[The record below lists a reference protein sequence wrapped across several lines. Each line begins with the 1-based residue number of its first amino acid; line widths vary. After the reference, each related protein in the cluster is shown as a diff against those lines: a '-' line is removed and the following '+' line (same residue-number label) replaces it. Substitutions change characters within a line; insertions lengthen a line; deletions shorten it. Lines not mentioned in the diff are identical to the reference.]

1 MITKVLDAKQ
11 DRDLL
16 ERIYKYE
23 NEIFND
29 ASVGKYNISP
39 FAKYGKVYITYNEID
54 IVSVI
59 EIINSFDNTAYIYGV
74 STNINYRNKGYAKT
88 LLKKAITDL
97 KESGVKY
104 FELTVSTTNKI
115 GIKLYESLNFKIIQ
129 ILDNEYFD
137 DEKRYLMRLEI

>member
-59 EIINSFDNTAYIYGV
+59 EIINSFDNIAYIYGV

-97 KESGVKY
+97 KESGINN
-104 FELTVSTTNKI
+104 FELTVSTNNII

-137 DEKRYLMRLEI
+137 NEKRYLMRLEI